1 MACIRLQVR
10 PVNAVKY
17 ILAPYVIE
25 RTERRTTRNANMAT
39 DDAVIAKIFGK
50 IDTDN
55 NGSICEAELS
65 AAFVGFDRDGEL
77 HVRMCY

>member
-1 MACIRLQVR
+1 M
-10 PVNAVKY
+10 KY
-17 ILAPYVIE
+17 YLGGHTSLS
-25 RTERRTTRNANMAT
+25 RQRRTTLDANMAT

-77 HVRMCY
+77 RMCY